1 MYHILES
8 RKLTESL
15 NSLPT
20 VRETHFDDVI
30 EIRRS
35 IGQGAYVCKL
45 LAQKSYTNEDAVKLF
60 HDKMKEI
67 CND

>member
-20 VRETHFDDVI
+20 VREIYFDDVI

-35 IGQGAYVCKL
+35 IGQELMYVNC
-45 LAQKSYTNEDAVKLF
+45 
-60 HDKMKEI
+60 
-67 CND
+67 

>member
-8 RKLTESL
+8 RKLTKSL

-20 VRETHFDDVI
+20 VREIHFDDVI

-45 LAQKSYTNEDAVKLF
+45 LAQKKLY
-60 HDKMKEI
+60 
-67 CND
+67 